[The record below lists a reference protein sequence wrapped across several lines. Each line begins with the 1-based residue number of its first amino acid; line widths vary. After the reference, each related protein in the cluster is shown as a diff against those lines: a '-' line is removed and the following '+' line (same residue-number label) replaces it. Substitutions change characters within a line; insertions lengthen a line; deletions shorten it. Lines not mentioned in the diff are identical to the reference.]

1 MAGITVA
8 LASAILK
15 EVYGPSTFEQLN
27 QEVRALQHF
36 QKSESAEWLGRI
48 FIESLHTRRNYS
60 TKANS
65 EGGLLPN
72 AGKQGYAKLQV
83 PDRYVYGTIE
93 VTAQFMNE
101 VRSKGA
107 FVNGMEREMKGLLD
121 DLKVECNRMIWG
133 YGSGKLAIVNGDI
146 GAGATLTV
154 PVKNPGGV
162 IGLIN
167 GSRFI
172 RGDMEIAFHDSV
184 GTAAPLAV
192 RVVDTIAV
200 DGTSIV
206 LTATVTNATAP
217 VSGWITK
224 GVSRGGT
231 IQGSAG
237 VEPMGITGLVDDGSF
252 VATLFGLDR
261 ALEPMFKSTVFP
273 SVGALDETI
282 LHRGFD
288 ACDEL
293 SGQVPNWLA
302 CHHSLHREYIRL
314 SQSDRRY
321 TGDHLMRPDVG
332 ISGGGKKNELTFNGI
347 DIEKERMAPYTYLY
361 AIDDSELK
369 RYVNE
374 EGKWVDE
381 DGAVLHRGAGETD
394 SFKGT
399 YRKFSNYG
407 ILRCNSSFVLSGVSV
422 AIDVINPN

>member
-1 MAGITVA
+1 MAGISVA
-8 LASAILK
+8 TASAILK
-15 EVYGPSTFEQLN
+15 EVYGPSTYEQVN
-27 QEVRALQHF
+27 NEVRALAHF
-36 QKSESAEWLGRI
+36 QKSESAEWLGKV
-48 FIESLHTRRNYS
+48 FVESLHTRRNYS
-60 TKANS
+60 TKAVA

-72 AGKQGYAKLQV
+72 AGQQSYAKLQI

-107 FVNGMEREMKGLLD
+107 FVNGMEREMKGLVD

-133 YGSGKLAIVNGDI
+133 YGSGILALVNGDI
-146 GAGATLTV
+146 GGAPTTTIPL
-154 PVKNPGGV
+154 KNPGGV
-162 IGLIN
+162 AGTVN
-167 GSRFI
+167 GARFI
-172 RGDMEIAFHDSV
+172 RPGMQVAFHDAV
-184 GTAAPLAV
+184 GSSAPLAV
-192 RVVDTIAV
+192 QNVVSIAA
-200 DGTSIV
+200 DGSSMVIDV
-206 LTATVTNATAP
+206 GLTNATAP
-217 VSGWITK
+217 PNGWITK
-224 GVSRGGT
+224 GVSRNGVN
-231 IQGSAG
+231 QGSAG
-237 VEPMGITGLVDDGSF
+237 IEPMGLTGLVDDGTF
-252 VATLFGLDR
+252 VAVLFGLDR
-261 ALEPMFKSTVFP
+261 SVETTFKATVFP
-273 SVGALDETI
+273 NVGALDETI

-293 SGQVPNWLA
+293 SGQTPNWLA

-321 TGDHLMRPDVG
+321 TGDRLMRPDVG
-332 ISGGGKKNELTFNGI
+332 ITGGGKKNELTFNGI
-347 DIEKERMAPYTYLY
+347 DIEKERMCPYGFFF

-422 AIDVINPN
+422 AVDVINPN